1 MMMPSYV
8 FDLYDFRLSRYL
20 QQNGRVL
27 AGPDAAIA
35 AESRIASDDIQFLQ
49 ASLALNRPSAP
60 TNEDLEGQD
69 RGVGPTSY
77 RVRDARHTLAVGGA
91 LTKSQR
97 RRGLSA
103 GELQAPGRRV
113 P

>member
-49 ASLALNRPSAP
+49 ASLALNRPSAGI
-60 TNEDLEGQD
+60 EGQD

-97 RRGLSA
+97 RRGPA
-103 GELQAPGRRV
+103 AVELQAPGRRV